1 MNNIDSIV
9 KKIITITN
17 NELNLIEFNSLLPSQ
32 ILAHD
37 SSYKFLELP
46 SGQAH
51 YKLLSFIS
59 NLFDNCNIFD
69 IGTNACR
76 SAIALSTNKNNRVI
90 SYDIEQNLPINP
102 ILKNVEFILGDTI
115 EDSRLKDTPF
125 IMLDVNHDGL
135 YEDIFYNFLHSIN
148 WKGMLLL
155 DDIHLNEPMKKFW
168 SSIVEEKYDITNL
181 GSWSGTGLVVFK

>member
-1 MNNIDSIV
+1 MNDIDSIV
-9 KKIITITN
+9 KKITTVTN
-17 NELNLIEFNSLLPSQ
+17 NELNLINFNLLLPPQ
-32 ILAHD
+32 ILTHD
-37 SSYKFLELP
+37 DSYEFLNLP

-51 YKLLSFIS
+51 YKLLSFIVS
-59 NLFDNCNIFD
+59 LFNNSNIFD
-69 IGTNACR
+69 VGTNACR
-76 SAIALSTNKNNRVI
+76 SAIALSTNKNNKVI
-90 SYDIEQNLPINP
+90 SYDVEQNLLINP

-135 YEDIFYNFLHSIN
+135 YEDIFYNFLRSIN
-148 WKGMLLL
+148 WKGILLL

-181 GSWSGTGLVVFK
+181 GSWSGTGLVIFK